1 MKRLALTFLGA
12 LYVTCGHADQLAE
25 ASRAAMLPCRPA
37 MSLSRCAAAVLRRA
51 MLASRSARAA
61 SRLVIWAVLLRG
73 LRITPY
79 DILSMLSSVMPQ
91 QKILDDFP
99 ELAPEDIQAALVLA
113 YAAEKEYLLL
123 NNREMIQDALITKDM
138 ASIEIST

>member
-1 MKRLALTFLGA
+1 
-12 LYVTCGHADQLAE
+12 
-25 ASRAAMLPCRPA
+25 
-37 MSLSRCAAAVLRRA
+37 
-51 MLASRSARAA
+51 
-61 SRLVIWAVLLRG
+61 
-73 LRITPY
+73 
-79 DILSMLSSVMPQ
+79 MLSSVMPQ

-123 NNREMIQDALITKDM
+123 NNREMIQDALITKEM